1 MEDIFPYIDQETWVL
16 FDIDDTLMESELQV
30 GRSAWFYSEFD
41 RLVEKGMDPLQ
52 AVHKIDQEWFQFVEH
67 FPIRTPEKETAS
79 LVEKAKQ
86 SAGGVFALTARKP
99 DSALFT
105 FKQMEKL
112 GIDLASHFPKSLG
125 TDRSIG
131 LYENG
136 ILFVDLKHSK
146 GAALRLFLNL
156 TEKKPKTIVFIDDL
170 KRHLID
176 VEKELV
182 SLGIDFV
189 GVHYRK
195 TEERPFDRIQAE
207 QEYQKLKE
215 NL

>member
-16 FDIDDTLMESELQV
+16 FDIDDTLLESELQV
-30 GRSAWFYSEFD
+30 GRSAWYYSEIV
-41 RLVEKGMDPLQ
+41 RLVEKGMDKLQ
-52 AVHKIDQEWFQFVEH
+52 AIQTVDQEWFQVVDRC
-67 FPIRTPEKETAS
+67 PIRTPENETAS
-79 LVEKAKQ
+79 LVKKAKQ
-86 SAGGVFALTARKP
+86 SAGAVFAMTARKP

-112 GIDLASHFPKSLG
+112 GIDLTSHFPKSLG
-125 TDRSIG
+125 TDPSMG

-136 ILFVDLKHSK
+136 ILFVDLKQSK
-146 GAALRLFLNL
+146 GSALRLFLNSS
-156 TEKKPKTIVFIDDL
+156 EKKPKTIVFIDDL

-176 VEKELV
+176 VEKELA
-182 SLGIDFV
+182 SLEIDFV

-195 TEERPFDRIQAE
+195 TEERPFDQIQAE